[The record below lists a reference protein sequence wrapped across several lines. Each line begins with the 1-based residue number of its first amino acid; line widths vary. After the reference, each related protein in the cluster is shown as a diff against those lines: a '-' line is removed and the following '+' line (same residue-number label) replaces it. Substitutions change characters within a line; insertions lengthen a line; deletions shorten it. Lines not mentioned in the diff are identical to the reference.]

1 MKNSFFVVTM
11 CNRRLHVVTTNT
23 RKLGKNKPGS
33 AQFTSRLLQIG
44 LHQHNVAIIVVT
56 LS

>member
-1 MKNSFFVVTM
+1 VIGAFPATFDPEVLVT
-11 CNRRLHVVTTNT
+11 
-23 RKLGKNKPGS
+23 LGKNKPGS

-44 LHQHNVAIIVVT
+44 YHHHNVAIIMVT